1 LNWGTPAETTSNF
14 QLQEILMKT
23 LLLFTVVTALLVGG
37 CGFTSTS
44 PGEAVVFS
52 RFGDVDLKCY
62 PAGFYLYNPLTTSV
76 YHVDV
81 KVQKFEVKA
90 DASSRDLQNVHTAI
104 VVNFSV
110 DGNNCHEL
118 IKNVGASFVQQI
130 ILPAV
135 EEVTKASTA
144 LFPVEKVIQERPKLK
159 KDIEDG
165 LKARLSPYWITV
177 QAVSITN
184 ITFSQDFSRAIEQK
198 QVEEQN
204 VQKEE
209 FVRQQAIKKGETQL
223 ALAEGQAKANK
234 LLQESLKS
242 SPEVLQMKALDKWDG
257 KLPTYMGSGSVPF
270 IRLEQG
276 K

>member
-1 LNWGTPAETTSNF
+1 MTH
-14 QLQEILMKT
+14 
-23 LLLFTVVTALLVGG
+23 LLFLTGMIVLLVTG

-52 RFGDVDLKCY
+52 RFGAVDPTCY

-90 DASSRDLQNVHTAI
+90 DASSRDLQDVHTTI
-104 VVNFSV
+104 VVNFSL
-110 DGNNCHEL
+110 DGSKCHEVV
-118 IKNVGASFVQQI
+118 KTVGTDFAARI

-159 KDIEDG
+159 KEIEDG
-165 LKARLSPYWITV
+165 LKVRLAPYWITV

-184 ITFSQDFSRAIEQK
+184 ISFSHDFSRAIEQK

-204 VQKEE
+204 VQRAE
-209 FVRQQAIKKGETQL
+209 FVRQQAEKEGQRQL
-223 ALAEGQAKANK
+223 ALAEGQAKANR

-257 KLPTYMGSGSVPF
+257 KLPAYMGSGSVPF

>member
-1 LNWGTPAETTSNF
+1 MT
-14 QLQEILMKT
+14 Q
-23 LLLFTVVTALLVGG
+23 LLFLAGMIALLVSG

-52 RFGDVDLKCY
+52 RFGAVDPKCY
-62 PAGFYLYNPLTTSV
+62 PAGFYLYNPFTTSV

-90 DASSRDLQNVHTAI
+90 DASSRDLQDVHTTI
-104 VVNFSV
+104 VVNFSIDASKCDEV
-110 DGNNCHEL
+110 VRT
-118 IKNVGASFVQQI
+118 VGTDFAARI

-144 LFPVEKVIQERPKLK
+144 LFPVEKVIQERPRLK
-159 KDIEDG
+159 KEIEDG
-165 LKARLSPYWITV
+165 LKVRLAPYWITV

-184 ITFSQDFSRAIEQK
+184 ISFSHDFSHAIEQK

-204 VQKEE
+204 VQRAE
-209 FVRQQAIKKGETQL
+209 FVRQQAEKEGQRQL
-223 ALAEGQAKANK
+223 ALAEGQAKANR

-242 SPEVLQMKALDKWDG
+242 SPEVLQMKALEKWDG
-257 KLPTYMGSGSVPF
+257 KLPMYMGSGSVPF
-270 IRLEQG
+270 IRIEQG

>member
-1 LNWGTPAETTSNF
+1 MV
-14 QLQEILMKT
+14 Q
-23 LLLFTVVTALLVGG
+23 LLFLVGMIAFLVAG

-52 RFGDVDLKCY
+52 RFGDVNPKCY

-81 KVQKFEVKA
+81 KVQKFEVQA
-90 DASSRDLQNVHTAI
+90 DASSRDFQ
-104 VVNFSV
+104 
-110 DGNNCHEL
+110 
-118 IKNVGASFVQQI
+118 NVGANFTQQI
-130 ILPAV
+130 IHPAV

-144 LFPVEKVIQERPKLK
+144 LFPVEKVIQDRPKLK
-159 KDIEDG
+159 KEIEDG

-184 ITFSQDFSRAIEQK
+184 ITFAPDFSHAIEQK

>member
-1 LNWGTPAETTSNF
+1 
-14 QLQEILMKT
+14 MRRV
-23 LLLFTVVTALLVGG
+23 LLLLGLRAFLAGG

-52 RFGDVDLKCY
+52 RFGDVNPKCY
-62 PAGFYLYNPLTTSV
+62 PAGFYLYNPFTTSV

-90 DASSRDLQNVHTAI
+90 DASSRDLQNVHTTI

-110 DGNNCHEL
+110 NGDQCHEL
-118 IKNVGASFVQQI
+118 IKNVGANFTQQI

-159 KDIEDG
+159 REIEDG

-184 ITFSQDFSRAIEQK
+184 ITFSPDFSHAIEQK

-223 ALAEGQAKANK
+223 ALAEGQGKPKK
-234 LLQESLKS
+234 LLHEYRN
-242 SPEVLQMKALDKWDG
+242 A
-257 KLPTYMGSGSVPF
+257 
-270 IRLEQG
+270 
-276 K
+276 